1 MLYTISLYLH
11 IVGALT
17 MFFAIGIEWMCLVN
31 LRKSRT
37 RENIL
42 TWLNCFSMLKKIF
55 PIAFLLLLIPGIYM
69 MTEIWVNAA
78 WAILGIIGLI
88 SLSISGSVLSGKKMI
103 AVKMEAVKSENEFP
117 LSKLLLKVGDKY
129 FWNSFLIRGF
139 TAVGIV
145 FLMTFKTNLADSL
158 IVLAVSILLGY
169 LTGQM
174 TKSPVLLVKTEIK
187 GESVLQ

>member
-31 LRKSRT
+31 IRKSET
-37 RENIL
+37 RESIL

-55 PIAFLLLLIPGIYM
+55 PIAFFLLLIPGIYM
-69 MTEIWVNAA
+69 MTEVWVDAV
-78 WAILGIIGLI
+78 WAIFGIIGLL

-103 AVKMEAVKSENEFP
+103 AIKKEAVQGEDAFP
-117 LSKLLLKVGDKY
+117 ISKLLPKVRDKY

-139 TAVGIV
+139 VAAGIV
-145 FLMTFKTNLADSL
+145 FLMTFKTNFVDSV

-169 LTGQM
+169 LAGQV
-174 TKSPVLLVKTEIK
+174 TKSPVLQPKPELRE
-187 GESVLQ
+187 ESVS